1 MSLKNSRG
9 VARKAA
15 RFVKAVLAAL
25 LLIIFEN
32 NAFKTRSSLNGS
44 SKYND
49 QPQRRRLHQNQLEQ
63 AHPGLAGRRVLHGPQ
78 RPPQHH
84 VPRALAASGPKTT
97 SAARKRTVSKP
108 TSPSEAAK
116 IKMRNAR
123 LVKLGGHDEANA
135 GSL

>member
-1 MSLKNSRG
+1 MGR
-9 VARKAA
+9 
-15 RFVKAVLAAL
+15 
-25 LLIIFEN
+25 
-32 NAFKTRSSLNGS
+32 NGPH
-44 SKYND
+44 NTTFRA
-49 QPQRRRLHQNQLEQ
+49 PWRRR
-63 AHPGLAGRRVLHGPQ
+63 GR
-78 RPPQHH
+78 
-84 VPRALAASGPKTT
+84 KTT